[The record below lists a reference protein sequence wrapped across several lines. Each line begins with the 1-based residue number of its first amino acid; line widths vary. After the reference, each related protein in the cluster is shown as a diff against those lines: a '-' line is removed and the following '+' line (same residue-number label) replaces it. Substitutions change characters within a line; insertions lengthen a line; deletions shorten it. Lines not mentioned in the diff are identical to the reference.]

1 MGPKRSGPRRSTKSG
16 GVAVR
21 CRSGYRFETPESDI
35 RNNRWF
41 TTKKRVVFHP
51 PKFAYRKLEMRAR
64 IGQCV
69 PPGQKRVARMNER
82 LREKTYQKRL
92 KFSKSLMSNPVVQ
105 QRLAQYKAEEEA
117 RRRAAQRAAD
127 RAPREGRTRSQNEP
141 RRSGRLGG

>member
-1 MGPKRSGPRRSTKSG
+1 
-16 GVAVR
+16 
-21 CRSGYRFETPESDI
+21 
-35 RNNRWF
+35 
-41 TTKKRVVFHP
+41 
-51 PKFAYRKLEMRAR
+51 
-64 IGQCV
+64 
-69 PPGQKRVARMNER
+69 MNER

-117 RRRAAQRAAD
+117 RRRAAQKAAD